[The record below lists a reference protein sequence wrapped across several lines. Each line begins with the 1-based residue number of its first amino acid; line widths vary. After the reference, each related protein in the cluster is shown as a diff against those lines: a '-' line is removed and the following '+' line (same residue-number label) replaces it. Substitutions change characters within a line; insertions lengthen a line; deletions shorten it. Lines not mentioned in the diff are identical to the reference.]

1 MNQTELEHPRNGTL
15 SVLLAF
21 VGGALVGGTAAL
33 LLAPRSGAD
42 TRRRI
47 TGAVDDTREV
57 AARVPSAVRQASTAA
72 QAAFTAALKES
83 AAADEAASKRQHS

>member
-15 SVLLAF
+15 SILLAF

-33 LLAPRSGAD
+33 LLAPRSGED

-47 TGAVDDTREV
+47 TGAVDGTREV
-57 AARVPSAVRQASTAA
+57 AARVPNAVRQASSAA
-72 QAAFTAALKES
+72 QTAFTAAMKEG
-83 AAADEAASKRQHS
+83 EATATHQAS